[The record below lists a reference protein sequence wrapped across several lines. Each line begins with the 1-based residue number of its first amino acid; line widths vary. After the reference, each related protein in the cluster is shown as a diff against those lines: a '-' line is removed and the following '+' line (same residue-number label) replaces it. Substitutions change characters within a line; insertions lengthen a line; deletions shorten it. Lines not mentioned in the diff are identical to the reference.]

1 MGPLI
6 RRAGRLYNSA
16 MSDARPATP
25 VPEGAEKRRSARAE
39 LRILVQFR
47 FNTFEDFLAEYSV
60 DVSVGGIFLRTD
72 NPRPEGAMIYL
83 QFALRDGQ
91 KLIEGLGKVVRVN
104 PPGGPRPA
112 GMGVEFVNLDA
123 ESQALIE
130 EIVAARLAP
139 QAS

>member
-1 MGPLI
+1 MP
-6 RRAGRLYNSA
+6 
-16 MSDARPATP
+16 DARPATP
-25 VPEGAEKRRSARAE
+25 LPEGAEKRRGPRAD

-47 FNTFEDFLAEYSV
+47 FTTFEDFLAEYSL

-72 NPRPEGAMIYL
+72 APRPEGSMVYL
-83 QFALRDGQ
+83 QFALRDGH

-112 GMGVEFVNLDA
+112 GMGLEFVNLD
-123 ESQALIE
+123 EDSRALIE

-139 QAS
+139 DPV